1 MMIDMLGHWNPGR
14 GTLMEVRAT
23 EESAASA
30 AAAPPHPAPA
40 SFLQEN
46 HLRGTRA
53 AADRGDRHAAYLTA
67 TTEVDGDF
75 DGDAL
80 VRAVQRFTTR
90 HDGLRCWFDVS
101 DGMVTRHLV
110 DAVDVGFR
118 IERVGE
124 VDDYGYLT
132 GAGEANR
139 FRDHV
144 TARFANEA
152 SALRWPGF
160 AAGVVVRPH
169 GFTLFLGCDH
179 ALSDGVSQAMALAEV
194 ADLYY
199 SERDGTDVGPFTSAP
214 TGSALAYAVA
224 ERERAARFTPE
235 SPEVQAWCS
244 AAAATGGGM
253 PRFPLDLGL
262 PDGQSAPVRPVK
274 FDVLDAAGA
283 AEFERI
289 CRARGARMI
298 GGITAVL
305 AMVDRELAGATDY
318 FTITALADR
327 TLADVTLTQGW
338 FCRFA
343 PVAFGIDTAHTFTE
357 LVGTAAAACERG
369 AACSEVP
376 VPTVI
381 GALLAAGAPPE
392 RVLVTPQLLSYIDFR
407 RFPMA
412 GTPAYDRGMQ
422 STGEGRTA
430 NASLWF
436 NRDDRSLYLG
446 TQIPD
451 TPRAAA
457 VLGAHHRRIRE
468 IFADIVAT
476 GDHVI
481 ASATDDDPTPATR
494 SSLARHH
501 D

>member
-1 MMIDMLGHWNPGR
+1 MIDMLAHWNPGR
-14 GTLMEVRAT
+14 GTVMEVLAT
-23 EESAASA
+23 EESRA
-30 AAAPPHPAPA
+30 AAAAAQAHPAPA

-53 AADRGDRHAAYLTA
+53 ASDRGDRHCAYLTA

-75 DGDAL
+75 DAAAL
-80 VRAVQRFTTR
+80 VGALRRFTTR

-101 DGMVTRHLV
+101 DGVVTRHLV
-110 DAVDVGFR
+110 DADDVDFR
-118 IERVGE
+118 VERVGE

-132 GAGEANR
+132 GAVDSNR

-144 TARFANEA
+144 TARFAREA
-152 SALRWPGF
+152 NALHWPGF
-160 AAGVVVRPH
+160 SVGVVVRPH
-169 GFTLFLGCDH
+169 DFTVYIGCDH
-179 ALSDGVSQAMALAEV
+179 ALSDGVSQALALAEV

-199 SERDGTDVGPFTSAP
+199 SERDGTDVGPFTDAP

-244 AAAATGGGM
+244 AAAPTGGGM
-253 PRFPLDLGL
+253 PRFPIDLGL
-262 PDGQSAPVRPVK
+262 ADGESAPVKPVK

-283 AEFERI
+283 AEFEEI
-289 CRARGARMI
+289 CRAHGARMI

-305 AMVDRELAGATDY
+305 AIVDRELAGVDDY

-327 TLADVTLTQGW
+327 ALADVTLTQGW

-343 PVAFGIDTAHTFTE
+343 PVAFGVDTARTFTD
-357 LVGTAAAACERG
+357 LVGTAQSACERG

-381 GALLAAGAPPE
+381 GALLAAGTAPE

-430 NASLWF
+430 NASMWF

-446 TQIPD
+446 SQIPD
-451 TPRAAA
+451 TPRAAT
-457 VLGAHHRRIRE
+457 VLAAHHRRIRE
-468 IFADIVAT
+468 IFADIVST

-481 ASATDDDPTPATR
+481 GAVGDAGVKR

>member
-1 MMIDMLGHWNPGR
+1 MMIDMLAHWNPGR
-14 GTLMEVRAT
+14 GTVMEVFATDDSRA
-23 EESAASA
+23 AASA
-30 AAAPPHPAPA
+30 AQAHPAPA

-53 AADRGDRHAAYLTA
+53 AADRGDRHSAYLTA

-75 DGDAL
+75 DAAAL
-80 VRAVQRFTTR
+80 VGALRRFTTR
-90 HDGLRCWFDVS
+90 HDGLRCWFDVD
-101 DGMVTRHLV
+101 DGVVTRHLV
-110 DAVDVGFR
+110 DADDVDFR
-118 IERVGE
+118 VERVGE

-132 GAGEANR
+132 GATDSNR

-144 TARFANEA
+144 TSRFAREA
-152 SALRWPGF
+152 NALRWPGF
-160 AAGVVVRPH
+160 AVGVVVRPH
-169 GFTLFLGCDH
+169 DFTLYIGCDH
-179 ALSDGVSQAMALAEV
+179 ALSDGLSQALALAEV
-194 ADLYY
+194 TDLYY
-199 SERDGTDVGPFTSAP
+199 SERDGTDVGPFTAAP

-224 ERERAARFTPE
+224 ERERAERFTPE
-235 SPEVQAWCS
+235 SPEVAAWCS
-244 AAAATGGGM
+244 AAAPTGGGM
-253 PRFPLDLGL
+253 PRFPIDLGL
-262 PDGQSAPVRPVK
+262 ADGETAPVKPVK

-283 AEFERI
+283 AEFEAI
-289 CRARGARMI
+289 CRAHGSRMI

-305 AMVDRELAGATDY
+305 AIVDRELAGVDDY
-318 FTITALADR
+318 FAITALSDR
-327 TLADVTLTQGW
+327 TLADVALTQGW

-343 PVAFGIDTAHTFTE
+343 PVAFGVDTARTFTE
-357 LVGTAAAACERG
+357 LVGTAQTACERG

-381 GALLAAGAPPE
+381 GALLAAGAAPE

-430 NASLWF
+430 NASMWF

-446 TQIPD
+446 SQIPD
-451 TPRAAA
+451 TPRATR
-457 VLGAHHRRIRE
+457 VLAAHHRRIRE
-468 IFADIVAT
+468 IFADIVST

-481 ASATDDDPTPATR
+481 GAVADADTRVKR